1 MATGQQQSQEAIM
14 RALVTAAI
22 ANAFMRAFPTSSL
35 RENLLKQI
43 GLLCGAVLFVWL
55 LSLTSGLDLS
65 AGFF

>member
-1 MATGQQQSQEAIM
+1 M

-35 RENLLKQI
+35 RANLLKQI

-65 AGFF
+65 VGFF

>member
-1 MATGQQQSQEAIM
+1 M

-22 ANAFMRAFPTSSL
+22 ASALVRAFPASSL
-35 RENLLKQI
+35 RAKLLTQI
-43 GLLCGAVLFVWL
+43 ALLCGAVLFGWL